1 MARAAYDFGA
11 GKLHPGIAPS
21 LASTLYPYNYQRSPS
36 VVTAILIVAVQLEI
50 VVTPTK
56 QTTAPAL
63 IVTNEA
69 FFSPRERTP
78 AAAAQAFV
86 PVGTPGSVE
95 CRCSHFN
102 LQQKHR
108 RDHLFSS
115 WIREPFTSSPV
126 QNSNR
131 RELELFSGC
140 ANATLS
146 VPPARI

>member
-11 GKLHPGIAPS
+11 GKLLPGIAPS

-36 VVTAILIVAVQLEI
+36 VITAILIVAVQLEI
-50 VVTPTK
+50 PLTHTK
-56 QTTAPAL
+56 QTTAPGL

-69 FFSPRERTP
+69 FFSTRDRTP
-78 AAAAQAFV
+78 AAVAQAFV
-86 PVGTPGSVE
+86 PVGTPGSLE

-108 RDHLFSS
+108 RARLFYL
-115 WIREPFTSSPV
+115 WTLEPFTRSPV

-131 RELELFSGC
+131 REPELFSEH
-140 ANATLS
+140 ASARVS
-146 VPPARI
+146 IPPASI